1 MDMFERMSKGDSIH
15 SIEDYLALCGRQN
28 DYLQHRGGIDQ
39 RAIDKEALQDKVK
52 QISASYSE
60 EKQKLDLM
68 MKIQQARQRAI
79 LQRKLLERKQQAEEV
94 SKIEATEAELAA
106 SSTGEFSLGDRLSS
120 LLVSPNIILLSLVL
134 GGS

>member
-79 LQRKLLERKQQAEEV
+79 LQRKLLERKQQAGGGAVIPEAAAGIS
-94 SKIEATEAELAA
+94 SKKATTAA
-106 SSTGEFSLGDRLSS
+106 MENRGLHLGPMYRK
-120 LLVSPNIILLSLVL
+120 
-134 GGS
+134 